1 MVARLLIVAS
11 VLLVVVTLP
20 FSLCLVIKVVQVH
33 DVFLHM
39 MMMMMIQE
47 YEKTVIFRLGRILT
61 GGARGPGVFFIIP
74 CVDIYEVIDM
84 RVQNFSV
91 PPQEV
96 RHCENKQALQGGLS
110 NCERLQ
116 IKYQMKCAGI
126 DYYELEKEA

>member
-1 MVARLLIVAS
+1 MVAKLLIVAS

-33 DVFLHM
+33 DFFLHM

-91 PPQEV
+91 PPQEDRGNIKWNV
-96 RHCENKQALQGGLS
+96 QG
-110 NCERLQ
+110 
-116 IKYQMKCAGI
+116 
-126 DYYELEKEA
+126 

>member
-1 MVARLLIVAS
+1 MDQSEKEKADLCPLL
-11 VLLVVVTLP
+11 
-20 FSLCLVIKVVQVH
+20 FKH
-33 DVFLHM
+33 
-39 MMMMMIQE
+39 
-47 YEKTVIFRLGRILT
+47 R
-61 GGARGPGVFFIIP
+61 GG
-74 CVDIYEVIDM
+74 CVNYDHCEVIDM

-116 IKYQMKCAGI
+116 IKYQMECAGI